1 MKASRTFALDPFAC
15 ALASDSHASIRCS
28 KKRARSARR
37 MLSELVAMWRAAI
50 GKKRSGSK
58 LCSPSFP
65 APLFHTE
72 TPKPTHGVTKKPDLE
87 RLAVLL
93 VDVEQGDHEQA
104 CNELA
109 VSATHLRVLL
119 HRGRHRLRRALD
131 KAGVTHG
138 GVPGSCERT
147 WLRARY
153 VLLSMRRCARPSTS
167 CTG

>member
-1 MKASRTFALDPFAC
+1 
-15 ALASDSHASIRCS
+15 
-28 KKRARSARR
+28 

-104 CNELA
+104 CKSSP
-109 VSATHLRVLL
+109 SA
-119 HRGRHRLRRALD
+119 RLILECSCIAAGTACGAL
-131 KAGVTHG
+131 
-138 GVPGSCERT
+138 
-147 WLRARY
+147 
-153 VLLSMRRCARPSTS
+153 STKQE
-167 CTG
+167 